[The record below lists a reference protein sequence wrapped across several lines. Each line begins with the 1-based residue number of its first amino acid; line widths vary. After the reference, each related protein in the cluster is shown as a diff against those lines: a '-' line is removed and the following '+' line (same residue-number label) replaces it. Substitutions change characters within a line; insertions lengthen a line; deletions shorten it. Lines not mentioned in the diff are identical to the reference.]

1 MVLENFASEL
11 AAITTITGSLLALA
25 YFPQVYKIWKR
36 KSAED
41 ISLAMFGVAF
51 PALVIW
57 LLYGLSIN
65 NFPLIISNVIASIGC
80 GSIILLYF
88 RYKKPSKV
96 KK

>member
-1 MVLENFASEL
+1 ML
-11 AAITTITGSLLALA
+11 APIVTVTGSILALA

-41 ISLAMFGVAF
+41 ISLTMFGIIF

-57 LLYGLSIN
+57 LHYGLSIN
-65 NFPLIISNVIASIGC
+65 NLPLIISNSIGIIGC
-80 GSIILLYF
+80 GSIIALYF
-88 RYKKPSKV
+88 KYKKV

>member
-1 MVLENFASEL
+1 MIVMVLEEYATVL
-11 AAITTITGSLLALA
+11 APIVTVAGSILALA

-41 ISLAMFGVAF
+41 ISLTMFGVAF
-51 PALVIW
+51 PCLVIW

-65 NFPLIISNVIASIGC
+65 NFPLIISNIIASIGA

-88 RYKKPSKV
+88 RYKRRK
-96 KK
+96 